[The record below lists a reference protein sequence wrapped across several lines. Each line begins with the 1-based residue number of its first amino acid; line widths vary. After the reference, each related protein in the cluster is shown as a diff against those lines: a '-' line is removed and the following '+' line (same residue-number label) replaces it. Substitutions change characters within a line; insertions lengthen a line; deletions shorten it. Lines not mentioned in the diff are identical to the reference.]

1 MTDELIRLDKELFL
15 FLNGLHTPA
24 LDTVMYYMS
33 KTFVWI
39 PFYAA
44 LLYLIFKNYRVQSW
58 KVVIGIILAVTL
70 ADQFTST
77 LMKPWF
83 ARLRPSHNPEFE
95 GVIHL
100 VNGYAGGQYGF
111 ASSHASDTFAVAMF
125 FFMLFRHTYKGMAA
139 IFAWAA
145 LVTYTRIY
153 LGVHY
158 PADILTGALIGILTG
173 YIGYRTTQYLNPS
186 PSTAS
191 HTSQ

>member
-1 MTDELIRLDKELFL
+1 MTDQLIRLDKELFL

-24 LDTVMYYMS
+24 LDTVMFYLT
-33 KTFVWI
+33 KTVVWI
-39 PFYAA
+39 PFYAG
-44 LLYLIFKNYRVQSW
+44 LLYLIIKNYGIQSW
-58 KVVIGIILAVTL
+58 KVMVGIALAVTM

-77 LMKPWF
+77 FMKPWF

-95 GVIHL
+95 GIVHI

-125 FFMLFRHTYKGMAA
+125 FFMLFRHTYRGMAA
-139 IFAWAA
+139 MFAWAA

-158 PADILTGALIGILTG
+158 PADIATGALIGILTG
-173 YIGYRTTQYLNPS
+173 YIGYRTTLFLRVAIREPK
-186 PSTAS
+186 ALV
-191 HTSQ
+191 